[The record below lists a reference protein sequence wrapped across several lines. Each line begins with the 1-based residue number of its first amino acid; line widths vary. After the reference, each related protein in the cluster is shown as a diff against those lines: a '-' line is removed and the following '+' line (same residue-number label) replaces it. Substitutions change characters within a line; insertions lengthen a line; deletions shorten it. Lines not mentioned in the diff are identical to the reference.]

1 MKIEFEIDKN
11 TDETKVVIYA
21 KQMNE
26 EVKNIMN
33 KLENNNNPESIMGL
47 LDDMNYILDLK
58 DIESFF
64 TEDSKVFA
72 RKDSKKY
79 RIKKRIY
86 ELEDFLSNTTFVRI
100 SNSEIVNFNK
110 VDINGSGIVT
120 IGNYFH
126 SGFGCL
132 IETQSHNYEGET
144 IPYDKTFRRYEVH
157 IKDFVWFGDRVLICG
172 NVTIGEGAIIAAGS
186 VVVKDVPDYA
196 IVGGNPAKVIKYRD
210 IEHFIKLKQQGAF
223 L

>member
-1 MKIEFEIDKN
+1 M
-11 TDETKVVIYA
+11 
-21 KQMNE
+21 
-26 EVKNIMN
+26 
-33 KLENNNNPESIMGL
+33 
-47 LDDMNYILDLK
+47 
-58 DIESFF
+58 
-64 TEDSKVFA
+64 FA
-72 RKDSKKY
+72 RIAD
-79 RIKKRIY
+79 IIY
-86 ELEDFLSNTTFVRI
+86 KLKGDFYTWRAKHRLGSYGDHLRVNTNCSLSSNVFVG
-100 SNSEIVNFNK
+100 SHVNFNK
-110 VDINGSGIVT
+110 VDINGSGKVT